1 MTGKWVVSFTQRKL
15 RIFLVNHQIPAHIYF
30 VLCSLNRT
38 LALPKILSLDYKNK
52 YTFILYCARLIVHW
66 LCRRYFR
73 STIKINVHLFCI
85 VLT

>member
-52 YTFILYCARLIVHW
+52 YKFILYCARLIVSLQHHYAI
-66 LCRRYFR
+66 CVTQFA
-73 STIKINVHLFCI
+73 
-85 VLT
+85 

>member
-38 LALPKILSLDYKNK
+38 LALPKILSLDNKNK
-52 YTFILYCARLIVHW
+52 YKFILYCARLIVSLQHHYAI
-66 LCRRYFR
+66 CVTQFA
-73 STIKINVHLFCI
+73 
-85 VLT
+85 

>member
-52 YTFILYCARLIVHW
+52 CAFILYCARLIVSLQHHYAI
-66 LCRRYFR
+66 CVTQFA
-73 STIKINVHLFCI
+73 
-85 VLT
+85 

>member
-52 YTFILYCARLIVHW
+52 CAFILYCAHLIVSLQHHYAI
-66 LCRRYFR
+66 CVTQFA
-73 STIKINVHLFCI
+73 
-85 VLT
+85 

>member
-52 YTFILYCARLIVHW
+52 YKFILYCARLIVSLQHHYAI
-66 LCRRYFR
+66 CVTHFA
-73 STIKINVHLFCI
+73 
-85 VLT
+85 

>member
-15 RIFLVNHQIPAHIYF
+15 RIFLVNHQIPANIYF

-52 YTFILYCARLIVHW
+52 YKFILYCARLIVSLQHHYAI
-66 LCRRYFR
+66 CVTQFA
-73 STIKINVHLFCI
+73 
-85 VLT
+85 